1 MSTILPEQSL
11 NVAVIEPD
19 GTSSDLGLGTLWA
32 RRELVLMLAMRS
44 IRVRYRDTSLGILW
58 AFAQPL
64 IYMIVIS
71 TFFGLI
77 ARFDTGPIPYP
88 LHLLT
93 GLVAFQLLTKSIGE
107 GSNAIT
113 GNRGILQMIY
123 IPPVVFPAAS
133 VISSLIDFLFP
144 AILIVFFLTYYA
156 IIPTWTL
163 AYLPIALLWL
173 AIMCIAAQ
181 ITMSVLAVRFTDTRV
196 LVPIVSQL
204 LFFATPIFYPVTI
217 IPDGYL
223 IAYGLINPM
232 AGVIE
237 LLRWCL
243 FGPEQA
249 LHLDLVAASALST
262 LVITVVSIAVFRSI
276 ARRLHRYL

>member
-1 MSTILPEQSL
+1 M
-11 NVAVIEPD
+11 
-19 GTSSDLGLGTLWA
+19 
-32 RRELVLMLAMRS
+32 
-44 IRVRYRDTSLGILW
+44 RYRDTSLGILW

-77 ARFDTGPIPYP
+77 ARFDTGAVPYP

-93 GLVAFQLLTKSIGE
+93 GLIAFQLLTKSIGE

-144 AILIVFFLTYYA
+144 AILIVVFLIYYA
-156 IIPTWTL
+156 VAPTWTL
-163 AYLPIALLWL
+163 ACLPIALLWL
-173 AIMCIAAQ
+173 ALMCMAAQ

-204 LFFATPIFYPVTI
+204 LFFATPIFYPVTL
-217 IPDGYL
+217 IPEGWL
-223 IAYGLINPM
+223 VAYGLINPM

-243 FGPEQA
+243 FGPAQA
-249 LHLDLVAASALST
+249 LHLDLIIASSALST
-262 LVITVVSIAVFRSI
+262 LVVTTVAIVIFRSI